1 MKYYPVYLDI
11 KNKACLV
18 VGGGDV
24 GTRKVKTLLD
34 CGAAVTVVSPKS
46 THELLKL
53 AESGAISLKRRHFRN
68 EDLEGM
74 FLVIGATDDAE
85 LNQFLSRE
93 AFARN
98 MLCNIADRPE
108 ACNFI
113 LPSIVNRGDLIIA
126 VSTSGTS
133 PAYAKTLRKELE
145 KRFGPEYADFLGIM
159 GELRAKLLKTAHAP
173 EAHKNLF
180 EALIR
185 SDLLRWVKNKDIPRI
200 NEILRQLFGKEY
212 EIDTLPTEKSGPEEA
227 P

>member
-24 GTRKVKTLLD
+24 GTRKVKTLLE
-34 CGAAVTVVSPKS
+34 CGATATVVSPEA
-46 THELLKL
+46 TTELLKQ
-53 AESGAISLKRRHFRN
+53 AESGAISLKRRFFRT

-74 FLVIGATDDAE
+74 FLVIGATDDAD
-85 LNQFLSRE
+85 LNHLLSRE

-126 VSTSGTS
+126 ISTSGTS
-133 PAYAKTLRKELE
+133 PAFAKILRKELE
-145 KRFGPEYADFLGIM
+145 KRFGPEYADFLRIM
-159 GELRAKLLKTAHAP
+159 GYLRAKLLKTAHAP

-185 SDLLRWVKNKDIPRI
+185 SDLLRRVKNKDIPRI
-200 NEILRQLFGKEY
+200 NEVLRHLFGKEY
-212 EIDTLPTEKSGPEEA
+212 EIDALPEEKDGSD
-227 P
+227 